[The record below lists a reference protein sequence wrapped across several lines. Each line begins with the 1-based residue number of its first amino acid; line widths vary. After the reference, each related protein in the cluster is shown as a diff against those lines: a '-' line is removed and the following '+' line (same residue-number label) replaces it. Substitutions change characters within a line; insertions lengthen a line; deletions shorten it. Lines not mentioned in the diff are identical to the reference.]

1 MTQKKE
7 SATSNKNDVKYS
19 MGLTILCTVMVKRL
33 LTCDDKSLIRALRL
47 EKRWGSLLMIR
58 EFPQRQ
64 WKRSTLN
71 DLIKKIDET
80 GDTNRKQGSGRPRS
94 VRTAD
99 NVAKV
104 EELISSQEGQS
115 GTSKSPREIE
125 RETGI
130 SRRNVQRR
138 PIAKFDLRL
147 KTFRRREV
155 QLLSHADRVKRLA
168 ACKRLSRRLT
178 VAKLAR

>member
-1 MTQKKE
+1 M
-7 SATSNKNDVKYS
+7 A
-19 MGLTILCTVMVKRL
+19 KRL
-33 LTCDDKSLIRALRL
+33 LTSDDKSLIRALRL
-47 EKRWGSLLMIR
+47 EKGWGSLRMIT

-64 WKRSTLN
+64 WKRSMLN

-99 NVAKV
+99 NIAKV
-104 EELISSQEGQS
+104 EELISSQEGQP

-130 SRRNVQRR
+130 SRRTVQR
-138 PIAKFDLRL
+138 IAKFDLRL
-147 KTFRRREV
+147 KTFWPREV

-168 ACKRLSRRLT
+168 ACKRQICLDD
-178 VAKLAR
+178 

>member
-1 MTQKKE
+1 
-7 SATSNKNDVKYS
+7 
-19 MGLTILCTVMVKRL
+19 
-33 LTCDDKSLIRALRL
+33 
-47 EKRWGSLLMIR
+47 MIT

-99 NVAKV
+99 NIAKV
-104 EELISSQEGQS
+104 EELISSQENQP
-115 GTSKSPREIE
+115 GTNKSLREIE
-125 RETGI
+125 CETGI
-130 SRRNVQRR
+130 SRRTVQR
-138 PIAKFDLRL
+138 IAKFDLRL
-147 KTFRRREV
+147 KTFWRREV

-178 VAKLAR
+178 VAKLARTWFADEKIFTNKFSE

>member
-1 MTQKKE
+1 M
-7 SATSNKNDVKYS
+7 A
-19 MGLTILCTVMVKRL
+19 KRL
-33 LTCDDKSLIRALRL
+33 LTSDDKSLIRALRL
-47 EKRWGSLLMIR
+47 EKGWGLLRMIT
-58 EFPQRQ
+58 EFPKRQ

-71 DLIKKIDET
+71 DLIKKIDKT

-99 NVAKV
+99 NIVKV
-104 EELISSQEGQS
+104 EELISTQEFQPGR
-115 GTSKSPREIE
+115 SKSMREIE

-130 SRRNVQRR
+130 SRRTVQR
-138 PIAKFDLRL
+138 IAKFDLRL

-168 ACKRLSRRLT
+168 ACKCLSRRLT
-178 VAKLAR
+178 LTKFSQT

>member
-1 MTQKKE
+1 M
-7 SATSNKNDVKYS
+7 A
-19 MGLTILCTVMVKRL
+19 KRL
-33 LTCDDKSLIRALRL
+33 LTSDDKSLIRALRL
-47 EKRWGSLLMIR
+47 EKGWGSLRMIR

-104 EELISSQEGQS
+104 EELISSQEGQP
-115 GTSKSPREIE
+115 GTSKSSREIE
-125 RETGI
+125 
-130 SRRNVQRR
+130 QFLLLCRR
-138 PIAKFDLRL
+138 PK
-147 KTFRRREV
+147 
-155 QLLSHADRVKRLA
+155 
-168 ACKRLSRRLT
+168 SRIT
-178 VAKLAR
+178 ARH